1 MTLEQKAIALIAET
15 NTLAEAK
22 TIIRDIRKTANII
35 EAKYGPH
42 HSTTK
47 EFWER
52 YYTYEDEVMMKYS
65 RTLAA

>member
-22 TIIRDIRKTANII
+22 TIIRDIRKTANAI

-42 HSTTK
+42 HDMTK
-47 EFWER
+47 EFWVR
-52 YYTYEDEVMMKYS
+52 YYTYEDEVMLKYS
-65 RTLAA
+65 RFLAV